1 MSNRG
6 NSSHNNIEEFKF
18 NNPMLINPLNNIQG
32 NMNKQR
38 KSDIKEYMV
47 NPDDLFKFL
56 EEYSDIYK
64 IAYIIEKLKKKGN
77 LNELKKSSKNK
88 SSEKKSFLSSFYK
101 KKTDEELIID
111 NAKLIKTKLQNLFNR
126 YFRFNTTN
134 KYEDIKKNQEMIN
147 NLINEYIYR
156 LINKMT
162 RNGVRIINI
171 ETKKLKNIKSINK
184 SNLDILKLICEK
196 LKILHEEY
204 NFMHRDLK
212 IDDIK
217 LLGNLII
224 FDIGKKSSI
233 VYKGINIFCWSIEDV
248 KEFMF
253 SLDNN
258 ILHYEKFDPKLDINN
273 LLQSSSNLKSNLT
286 NTNTNMYNIN
296 TIIRKINL
304 LHINID
310 SIYNGH
316 NIKINKNNP
325 IINNINRLPDGG
337 ITTYNPIQGAKN
349 FNMSLLN
356 HNNIKEA
363 LI

>member
-1 MSNRG
+1 MSNRR
-6 NSSHNNIEEFKF
+6 NSNHINTEEFVF
-18 NNPMLINPLNNIQG
+18 NNPMLNNLLNNMQG

-38 KSDIKEYMV
+38 ELDIKEYMK
-47 NPDDLFKFL
+47 NPEDLFKFL
-56 EEYSDIYK
+56 KEYSDIYK

-77 LNELKKSSKNK
+77 LNELKKSSENK
-88 SSEKKSFLSSFYK
+88 SSEKKSFLSFYK
-101 KKTDEELIID
+101 KKTDKELIIE
-111 NAKLIKTKLQNLFNR
+111 NAMLIKTKLQNLFNK
-126 YFRFNTTN
+126 YFKFNTTN
-134 KYEDIKKNQEMIN
+134 RYEDIKKKQEMIN

-212 IDDIK
+212 INDIK

-233 VYKGINIFCWSIEDV
+233 EYKGINIFCWSIEDV

-273 LLQSSSNLKSNLT
+273 LLQFSGKLKSNLT

-304 LHINID
+304 LHININ
-310 SIYNGH
+310 SIYKGH

-325 IINNINRLPDGG
+325 IINNINKLPDSG